1 MIIQDAEIVFFLL
14 QWIKALTLSLLLKFL
29 PRKLEP
35 WFFLWILFLLRLLY
49 ISINLTYSLAW
60 NTAAMFRKS
69 FQLLLDMLDKPQKQ
83 TCRIAVLHLPPLLN
97 PFLIKKIYQ
106 LSYMF
111 LIFFLFFSFNSMPCS
126 SLVRTKSQS
135 IK

>member
-14 QWIKALTLSLLLKFL
+14 KWIKALTLSLLLKF
-29 PRKLEP
+29 PPKKLEP

-83 TCRIAVLHLPPLLN
+83 TCRIAVLHLPPLL
-97 PFLIKKIYQ
+97 YQ

-126 SLVRTKSQS
+126 SLVWTKSQS